1 MLVVYNNLVA
11 GSCAIV
17 DKVEFLTFSGGEEH
31 VQYKI
36 KYKSPVTIR
45 CSILS
50 SKDLMRLLLLT
61 DSLRRQGITS
71 ITLYIPYLPYA
82 RQDRVCSEGQAFSLH
97 VFADILNSQR
107 YTEVISVDVHS
118 DIAATLIDNFRNTHQ
133 KEMVKLVPKKY
144 NHLISPDKGA
154 SKKIGEVCDK
164 LQYYY
169 YIQCDKIRDPAT
181 GNITS
186 ITTDR
191 DNLYG
196 PCLIVD
202 DICDGGRTFLETAK
216 LLKSKG
222 AESVDLYVTHGIFKG
237 VSEDFFY
244 YIDNVYT
251 TSSCLTESNKH
262 FYDKPNVNIIYW
274 F

>member
-1 MLVVYNNLVA
+1 MLVYYNNL
-11 GSCAIV
+11 IF

-36 KYKSPVTIR
+36 KYKGPVTIR

-61 DSLRRQGITS
+61 DSLRRQGITD
-71 ITLYIPYLPYA
+71 ITLCIPYLPYA
-82 RQDRVCSEGQAFSLH
+82 RQDRVCSEGQAFSLD
-97 VFADILNSQR
+97 VFANILNSQR
-107 YTEVISVDVHS
+107 YTEVVSADVHS
-118 DIAATLIDNFRNTHQ
+118 DVAATLIDNFRNIHQ
-133 KEMVKLVPKKY
+133 KEMVKFVPKKY
-144 NHLISPDKGA
+144 DNLVSPDKGA

-164 LQYYY
+164 LGYTS
-169 YIQCDKIRDPAT
+169 YIQCDKVRDPTT

-191 DNLYG
+191 EGLYG
-196 PCLIVD
+196 SCLIVD

-237 VSEDFFY
+237 VSEDFFS
-244 YIDNVYT
+244 YIDNIYT
-251 TSSCLTESNKH
+251 TSSCLTESNKQ